1 MVEAATTF
9 RKSGFNDQDAATLAK
24 VAAQY
29 QNVAD
34 TAVSAEDA
42 ASSIVSQIRAFGED
56 ADFATHIIDS
66 YNEVANRF
74 SVGTNDLSQAM
85 EIASAG
91 MATYGNEFEQI
102 IGLVTAGTEIMTGR
116 SSQVA
121 RGLNTIASRIVKNQ
135 GALEDYGIQVEDV
148 NGNLKSTYDV
158 LAELKP
164 TWDSMSEAER
174 VALGDAIAGTNQY
187 KVLASVMQ
195 NFEHAT
201 DATTTALNSSGSAI
215 KENAAY
221 MESLEAKTT
230 AVKATFQDLAN
241 NVIDDEL
248 VGAVLDLANGFL
260 QLANTD
266 LGRIVTQITLLTGVG
281 WGATGL
287 LQASKIIPA
296 VTSQFKTFAS
306 IVTKGLGATATAMS
320 AGGTAVG
327 GFTAALSGALPV
339 ILGIAAALAIGGAL
353 WKATEDSRKSIDEL
367 NDSIDID
374 NQKLQ
379 TNKERLAEING
390 MAWNDKTPEILAE
403 KDALEKENTEL
414 ETQIEKYRQ
423 LAKEQARQTLE
434 NAGTIETSYTEK
446 TDRKTGRTRLEQT
459 TTTITGEEY
468 YQKLIDKLR
477 EYQDILNKTHE
488 LNDEQ
493 LADYQKTASEASRLA
508 DAINILNP
516 DIMTATESERQLTYA
531 LADAQEAMSSAS
543 SYVSNYVDGLYQT
556 GQEAKKTG
564 DALTEYVVNAIIDVN
579 NTDLSTNQKVSALQ
593 AIMSQADLTSTELV
607 DKLANAII
615 TVGNTNLDVSGQIA
629 NLQALAL
636 QAGYTAQAVAAVFGI
651 DENTVSNQVRT
662 SATGYMRSQWAKGN
676 KISSE
681 QAMAWAKKNYA
692 SSLWSSLKTSYT
704 PTSPKVVTTGGGG
717 SGGGGG
723 VSTSSQTQKN
733 KQEAK
738 DAVKDVEKT
747 ADTAVRNV
755 SGSVS
760 NAVDDAASKIEDA
773 LNEQKRQMES
783 IIDYYV
789 EYASRQ
795 IDKIDEK
802 LDTINKKY
810 DDMLAAAQNR
820 YNEQLAALEAQYDA
834 VEDQY
839 QLQKLM
845 DDLAKAQNT
854 YQMVYRDG
862 QFVYEVDE
870 DAVRKAKEALNAYKR
885 KKKFEDRKKQLE
897 ESLKVEKD
905 YIEQLRKNETE
916 ALEDEKKRWEEYKK
930 GWGDLTKEYE
940 YQQNKLLADQMFGAD
955 QENAT
960 WQTRLSNLA
969 NFVAQYNALMGSLA
983 GGGGAG
989 GSGSLGGGGGGAG
1002 VGGSSSGSGTTT
1014 SGGKI
1019 PTLNDP
1025 NDPTTW
1031 TEWYAGYHWKEGGFK
1046 DYQDWYWNAYMKGN
1060 KTPWTAIESNYY
1072 KQALENDLGVKPENR
1087 EYKIEETDYAALME
1101 AAAKRGDAA
1110 GVMFWAKERQNKI
1123 ATLGLTDVESTQ
1135 DIYNKLN
1142 KKYEFWSSSDKD
1154 DSGDD
1159 KNNDSSDKSNSG
1171 SSGLT
1176 QTERNELQSELM
1188 RLEDE
1193 IYKDPNNA
1201 TLKKRADAIAKQL
1214 GVKAQYAGG
1223 TLSARGGLAMV
1234 GEKGAELRVL
1244 NQGDGIIPADIT
1256 RNLMKIGSNP
1266 MAFARGNTT
1275 TNTTFNVSNVSL
1287 PNVTNAQQF
1296 VDGLKNLALQ
1306 KAYGRT

>member
-56 ADFATHIIDS
+56 ADFATHVIDA
-66 YNEVANRF
+66 YNEVANNF

-116 SSQVA
+116 SAQVA

-135 GALEDYGIQVEDV
+135 GALEAYGIQVEDV

-174 VALGDAIAGTNQY
+174 VAFGDAIAGTNQY

-230 AVKATFQDLAN
+230 ALKATFQDLAN

-248 VGAVLDLANGFL
+248 VGSVLNLANGFL

-287 LQASKIIPA
+287 LQASKIIPS
-296 VTSQFKTFAS
+296 VISQFKNFGAAAS
-306 IVTKGLGATATAMS
+306 LAASGASGFFEALS
-320 AGGTAVG
+320 VG
-327 GFTAALSGALPV
+327 GGVLTGILPV
-339 ILGIAAALAIGGAL
+339 ILAVAAALAVGGAL

-367 NDSIDID
+367 NDSIDTD

-390 MAWNDKTPEILAE
+390 MAWNGKTPDILAE
-403 KDALEKENTEL
+403 KDALEKENAEL

-459 TTTITGEEY
+459 TTTLTGEDY

-543 SYVSNYVDGLYQT
+543 SYVSNYVEGLYQT
-556 GQEAKKTG
+556 GQEANKTG

-593 AIMSQADLTSTELV
+593 SIMSQADLTSTELV

-615 TVGNTNLDVSGQIA
+615 TVSNTNFDVSGQIA

-636 QAGYTAQAVAAVFGI
+636 QAGYTAQAVAAVFGM

-704 PTSPKVVTTGGGG
+704 PTSPKVVTTGGG
-717 SGGGGG
+717 SVGGGGG
-723 VSTSSQTQKN
+723 GISTSKQTQKN
-733 KQEAK
+733 KKEAK
-738 DAVKDVEKT
+738 DAVKEVEKT
-747 ADTAVRNV
+747 AEDAVDNV
-755 SGSVS
+755 SDSVS
-760 NAVDDAASKIEDA
+760 DA
-773 LNEQKRQMES
+773 LNEQKQMMQGV
-783 IIDYYV
+783 IDYYV
-789 EYASRQ
+789 EYASRKIEELQDQ
-795 IDKIDEK
+795 IDA
-802 LDTINKKY
+802 INDKY
-810 DDMLAAAQNR
+810 DKMLQDAEDRAQA
-820 YNEQLAALEAQYDA
+820 QLDALEAQNEA
-834 VEDQY
+834 VEDQIAL
-839 QLQKLM
+839 QQKLNAL
-845 DDLAKAQNT
+845 DKAKNT
-854 YQMVYRDG
+854 MQMVFKDG
-862 QFVYEVDE
+862 QFVYQADADEVSKSQNE
-870 DAVRKAKEALNAYKR
+870 LNAYYRQKDYENR
-885 KKKFEDRKKQLE
+885 KKYIED
-897 ESLKVEKD
+897 SLKAEKD
-905 YIEQLRKNETE
+905 YIETLRKNETA
-916 ALEDEKKRWEEYKK
+916 ALEDEKKRWEEYKE
-930 GWGDLTKEYE
+930 GWSNLTSEYE
-940 YQQNKLLADQMFGAD
+940 FQQNKLLADQMFGIE
-955 QENAT
+955 QENAN
-960 WQTRLSNLA
+960 WQTRLANLQS
-969 NFVAQYNALMGSLA
+969 FVSQYNSLMSQI
-983 GGGGAG
+983 GGGRGGGG
-989 GSGSLGGGGGGAG
+989 GSGSYGGGGSWTGGALG
-1002 VGGSSSGSGTTT
+1002 LT
-1014 SGGKI
+1014 
-1019 PTLNDP
+1019 DP
-1025 NDPTTW
+1025 GHSDNW
-1031 TEWYAGYHWKEGGFK
+1031 GIAHYKELGYKSYE
-1046 DYQDWYWNAYMKGN
+1046 DWYWAEKMKGEAKN
-1060 KTPWTAIESNYY
+1060 WTAVEENFY
-1072 KQALENDLGVKPENR
+1072 KQALKNDLGIDSNKSYSLED
-1087 EYKIEETDYAALME
+1087 TDYAALME
-1101 AAAKRGDAA
+1101 ASAKRGDYA
-1110 GVMFWAKERQNKI
+1110 GLMHWAKERQDKL
-1123 ATLGLTDVESTQ
+1123 ATTGETGVESTR
-1135 DIYNKLN
+1135 DIYERLKNKYDITALTN
-1142 KKYEFWSSSDKD
+1142 NSSTSSS
-1154 DSGDD
+1154 
-1159 KNNDSSDKSNSG
+1159 SSSSSG
-1171 SSGLT
+1171 SSQRHNTSSAGSNRVSFSDQSKIMGIEDEIERNSQAWFDADEEERKRLH
-1176 QTERNELQSELM
+1176 ERNEQL
-1188 RLEDE
+1188 RKKLE
-1193 IYKDPNNA
+1193 KLNPN
-1201 TLKKRADAIAKQL
+1201 
-1214 GVKAQYAGG
+1214 GYASG
-1223 TLSARGGLAMV
+1223 TLSARGGISMV
-1234 GEKGAELRVL
+1234 GEQGPELRVL
-1244 NQGDGIIPADIT
+1244 NKGDGIIPADIT
-1256 RNLMKIGSNP
+1256 RNLMKIGSDP
-1266 MAFARGNTT
+1266 RCFANRSGAGNTIL
-1275 TNTTFNVSNVSL
+1275 NVANVSL
-1287 PNVTNAQQF
+1287 PSVRNAQQF
-1296 VDGLKNLALQ
+1296 VGGLKQMAIQ
-1306 KAYGRT
+1306 RSYAAT

>member
-56 ADFATHIIDS
+56 ADFATHVIDA
-66 YNEVANRF
+66 YNEVANNF

-187 KVLASVMQ
+187 KVLAAVMQ

-201 DATTTALNSSGSAI
+201 DATATALNSSGSAI

-230 AVKATFQDLAN
+230 ALKATFQDLAN

-287 LQASKIIPA
+287 LQASKIIPS
-296 VTSQFKTFAS
+296 VISQFKNFGAAAS
-306 IVTKGLGATATAMS
+306 LAASGASGFFQALS
-320 AGGTAVG
+320 VG
-327 GFTAALSGALPV
+327 GGVLTGILPV
-339 ILGIAAALAIGGAL
+339 ILAVAAALAVGGAL

-367 NDSIDID
+367 NDSIDTD

-403 KDALEKENTEL
+403 KDALEKENAEL
-414 ETQIEKYRQ
+414 EAQIEKYRQ

-459 TTTITGEEY
+459 TTTITGEDY

-477 EYQDILNKTHE
+477 EYQNILNKTHE

-593 AIMSQADLTSTELV
+593 AIMSKADLTSTELV

-636 QAGYTAQAVAAVFGI
+636 QAGYTAQAVAAVFGM

-704 PTSPKVVTTGGGG
+704 PTSPKVTTTGGGG
-717 SGGGGG
+717 GGGGG
-723 VSTSSQTQKN
+723 GAGGGGTSTSKQTQKN
-733 KQEAK
+733 KEEAK
-738 DAVKDVEKT
+738 DAVKEVKKDAE
-747 ADTAVRNV
+747 A
-755 SGSVS
+755 
-760 NAVDDAASKIEDA
+760 AVDDVSDSVSDA
-773 LNEQKRQMES
+773 LNDQKTAMQGV
-783 IIDYYV
+783 IDYYV

-795 IDKIDEK
+795 IEKIEEQ
-802 LDTINKKY
+802 LDAINSKY
-810 DDMLAAAQNR
+810 DAMLDAAQKR
-820 YNEQLAALEAQYDA
+820 YDDQLAALEDQYNA

-839 QLQKLM
+839 ELQKLM
-845 DDLAKAQNT
+845 DNLEKAKQT

-862 QFVYEVDE
+862 QFVYEVDAE
-870 DAVRKAKEALNAYKR
+870 KVKEAQEALSAYKR
-885 KKKFEDRKKQLE
+885 KKEYEERKKQLE
-897 ESLKVEKD
+897 ESLKNETE
-905 YIEQLRKNETE
+905 YIENLRKNETA
-916 ALEDEKKRWEEYKK
+916 ALEEEKKRWEEYKK
-930 GWGDLTKEYE
+930 GWSELTDEYE
-940 YQQNKLLADQMFGAD
+940 FQQNKLLADQMFGAE

-960 WQTRLSNLA
+960 WQTRLANLQS
-969 NFVAQYNALMGSLA
+969 FVSQYNSLMSQI
-983 GGGGAG
+983 
-989 GSGSLGGGGGGAG
+989 GGGGGGGSRPQPGEWAG
-1002 VGGSSSGSGTTT
+1002 VGEGYE
-1014 SGGKI
+1014 
-1019 PTLNDP
+1019 ND
-1025 NDPTTW
+1025 
-1031 TEWYAGYHWKEGGFK
+1031 KEAWA
-1046 DYQDWYWNAYMKGN
+1046 DITNAYNPLWEK
-1060 KTPWTAIESNYY
+1060 
-1072 KQALENDLGVKPENR
+1072 DV
-1087 EYKIEETDYAALME
+1087 DYAAALEE
-1101 AAAKRGDAA
+1101 AMSRGAGYEEIRGIIGARNAKIKELGLEGQVESSKDLWDRLKKERGDDD
-1110 GVMFWAKERQNKI
+1110 GYSGEVKPSK
-1123 ATLGLTDVESTQ
+1123 
-1135 DIYNKLN
+1135 
-1142 KKYEFWSSSDKD
+1142 KD
-1154 DSGDD
+1154 D
-1159 KNNDSSDKSNSG
+1159 KPSG

-1176 QTERNELQSELM
+1176 QKERNELQSELM

-1193 IYKDPNNA
+1193 IDRDPNNA
-1201 TLKKRADAIAKQL
+1201 ALKKRADAIAKQL
-1214 GVKAQYAGG
+1214 GVQAQYAGG
-1223 TLSARGGLAMV
+1223 VLSARGGLAMV
-1234 GEKGAELRVL
+1234 GEQGPELRVL
-1244 NQGDGIIPADIT
+1244 NRGDGIVPADIT
-1256 RNLMKIGSNP
+1256 RNLMKIGANP
-1266 MAFARGNTT
+1266 KWFAQQSGAGNTIL
-1275 TNTTFNVSNVSL
+1275 NVANVSL
-1287 PNVTNAQQF
+1287 PSVQNAQQF

>member
-42 ASSIVSQIRAFGED
+42 ASSIISQIRAFGED
-56 ADFATHIIDS
+56 ADFATHVIDA
-66 YNEVANRF
+66 YNEVANNF

-158 LAELKP
+158 LSELKP
-164 TWDSMSEAER
+164 KWDTMSEAER

-287 LQASKIIPA
+287 LQASKIIPS
-296 VTSQFKTFAS
+296 VISQFKNFGAAAS
-306 IVTKGLGATATAMS
+306 LAASGASGFFQALS
-320 AGGTAVG
+320 VG
-327 GFTAALSGALPV
+327 GGVLTGILPV
-339 ILGIAAALAIGGAL
+339 ILAVATALAVGGAL

-367 NDSIDID
+367 NDSIETD

-390 MAWNDKTPEILAE
+390 MAWNDKTPDILAE

-414 ETQIEKYRQ
+414 QKQIDKYTE
-423 LAKEQARQTLE
+423 LAKKQARQTLE

-459 TTTITGEEY
+459 TTTVTGEEY

-593 AIMSQADLTSTELV
+593 SIMSQADLTSTELV

-615 TVGNTNLDVSGQIA
+615 TVGNTNLDVSGQIG

-636 QAGYTAQAVAAVFGI
+636 QAGYTAQAVAAVFGM

-681 QAMAWAKKNYA
+681 QAMTWAKKNYA

-704 PTSPKVVTTGGGG
+704 PTSPKVVTP
-717 SGGGGG
+717 GGGGG
-723 VSTSSQTQKN
+723 GGGGTSTSKQTQKN
-733 KQEAK
+733 KEEAK
-738 DAVKDVEKT
+738 DAVKEVEKT
-747 ADTAVRNV
+747 AEDAVDNV
-755 SGSVS
+755 SDSVS
-760 NAVDDAASKIEDA
+760 DA
-773 LNEQKRQMES
+773 LNEQKQMMQGV
-783 IIDYYV
+783 IDYYV
-789 EYASRQ
+789 EYASRKIEELQDQ
-795 IDKIDEK
+795 IDAISD
-802 LDTINKKY
+802 KY
-810 DDMLAAAQNR
+810 DQMLEDAEDRAQA
-820 YNEQLAALEAQYDA
+820 QLDALEAQNDA
-834 VEDQY
+834 VEDQIT
-839 QLQKLM
+839 LQEKLNAL
-845 DDLAKAQNT
+845 DKAKNT
-854 YQMVYRDG
+854 MQMVFKDG
-862 QFVYEVDE
+862 QFVYQADADEVSKSQNE
-870 DAVRKAKEALNAYKR
+870 LNAYYRQKDYENR
-885 KKKFEDRKKQLE
+885 KKYIED
-897 ESLKVEKD
+897 SLKAEKD
-905 YIEQLRKNETE
+905 YIETLRKNETA
-916 ALEDEKKRWEEYKK
+916 ALEEEKARWEEYKE
-930 GWGDLTKEYE
+930 GWSNLTSEYE
-940 YQQNKLLADQMFGAD
+940 FQQNKLLADQMFGAD

-960 WQTRLSNLA
+960 WQTRLANLQS
-969 NFVAQYNALMGSLA
+969 FVSQYNALMGSLSGF
-983 GGGGAG
+983 GGSGARGGASGAG
-989 GSGSLGGGGGGAG
+989 GTAGGVWGAG
-1002 VGGSSSGSGTTT
+1002 NDNLNTWDLNSAYNSIWEEGVDYGDLLEDAIKKGYGIDWISGV
-1014 SGGKI
+1014 
-1019 PTLNDP
+1019 
-1025 NDPTTW
+1025 
-1031 TEWYAGYHWKEGGFK
+1031 AG
-1046 DYQDWYWNAYMKGN
+1046 QRNAKL
-1060 KTPWTAIESNYY
+1060 KA
-1072 KQALENDLGVKPENR
+1072 
-1087 EYKIEETDYAALME
+1087 
-1101 AAAKRGDAA
+1101 
-1110 GVMFWAKERQNKI
+1110 
-1123 ATLGLTDVESTQ
+1123 LGLEGQVESTQ
-1135 DIYNKLN
+1135 ELFDRLVKQYG
-1142 KKYEFWSSSDKD
+1142 Y
-1154 DSGDD
+1154 
-1159 KNNDSSDKSNSG
+1159 
-1171 SSGLT
+1171 SSGYSGAGGTINGGTGNLSDNEVIRDT
-1176 QTERNELQSELM
+1176 TSTRTENRANSIMDEIECNSKAWFDADEEERKRLHKRNELL
-1188 RLEDE
+1188 RKKLESGR
-1193 IYKDPNNA
+1193 YA
-1201 TLKKRADAIAKQL
+1201 SGTTSAK
-1214 GVKAQYAGG
+1214 GG
-1223 TLSARGGLAMV
+1223 ISMV
-1234 GEKGAELRVL
+1234 GEQGPELRVL

-1256 RNLMKIGSNP
+1256 RNLMKIGADP
-1266 MAFARGNTT
+1266 HWFANRSGAGNTIL
-1275 TNTTFNVSNVSL
+1275 NVANVSL
-1287 PNVTNAQQF
+1287 PSVRNAQQF
-1296 VDGLKNLALQ
+1296 VDGLKQMAIQ
-1306 KAYGRT
+1306 RSYAAT

>member
-56 ADFATHIIDS
+56 ADFATHVIDA
-66 YNEVANRF
+66 YNEVANNF
-74 SVGTNDLSQAM
+74 SVGTNDLSNAM

-116 SSQVA
+116 SAQVA
-121 RGLNTIASRIVKNQ
+121 RGLSTIASRIVKNQ
-135 GALEDYGIQVEDV
+135 DALKAYGVQVEDT

-187 KVLASVMQ
+187 KVLAAVMQ

-230 AVKATFQDLAN
+230 ALKATFQDFAN

-248 VGAVLDLANGFL
+248 VGSLLDLANGFL

-296 VTSQFKTFAS
+296 VISQFKTFAS
-306 IVTKGLGATATAMS
+306 IVTNGLGATATAMS
-320 AGGTAVG
+320 AGGAAVG
-327 GFTAALSGALPV
+327 GLTAALSGALPV
-339 ILGIAAALAIGGAL
+339 ILGVAAVLAIGGAL

-367 NDSIDID
+367 NDSIDTD

-403 KDALEKENTEL
+403 KDALEKENAAL
-414 ETQIEKYRQ
+414 EAQIEKYQQ
-423 LAKEQARQTLE
+423 LKKEKAQAILD
-434 NAGTIETSYTEK
+434 NAGTIETSYTKK
-446 TDRKTGRTRLEQT
+446 TDRKTGRTRLVQT
-459 TTTITGEEY
+459 TTTLTGEDY
-468 YQKLIDKLR
+468 YQKLIEKLR
-477 EYQDILNKTHE
+477 EYQDILNKNHE

-516 DIMTATESERQLTYA
+516 DIMTATESERQLVYA
-531 LADAQEAMSSAS
+531 LADAQAAMSSAS

-593 AIMSQADLTSTELV
+593 YIMSQADLTSTELV

-629 NLQALAL
+629 NLEALAL
-636 QAGYTAQAVAAVFGI
+636 QAGYTAQAVAAVFGM
-651 DENTVSNQVRT
+651 DENTVNTLIRS
-662 SATGYMRSQWAKGN
+662 SASGYMRTQRIKGN
-676 KISSE
+676 KISFE
-681 QAMAWAKKNYA
+681 QAMAWAKKNYV
-692 SSLWSSLKTSYT
+692 SSLWSSLKTRYT
-704 PTSPKVVTTGGGG
+704 PTPPKVDPPVGG
-717 SGGGGG
+717 SPPK
-723 VSTSSQTQKN
+723 QPRKN
-733 KQEAK
+733 KEEAK

-747 ADTAVRNV
+747 AKDSVKNV
-755 SGSVS
+755 SNSVS
-760 NAVDDAASKIEDA
+760 DAI
-773 LNEQKRQMES
+773 NEQKQMMQGV
-783 IIDYYV
+783 IDYYV
-789 EYASRQ
+789 EYASR
-795 IDKIDEK
+795 KIDEIQEK
-802 LDTINKKY
+802 LDEINKKF
-810 DDMLAAAQNR
+810 DDMATAAQDR
-820 YNEQLAALEAQYDA
+820 YNDQLAALEDQYNA

-839 QLQKLM
+839 ELQKLM
-845 DDLAKAQNT
+845 DNLEKAKRT

-862 QFVYEVDE
+862 QFVYEVDAE
-870 DAVRKAKEALNAYKR
+870 KVKEAQEALSAYNR
-885 KKKFEDRKKQLE
+885 KKEYEERKKQLE
-897 ESLKVEKD
+897 KSLKNELE
-905 YIEQLRKNETE
+905 YIEKLREAKTK
-916 ALEDEKKRWEEYKK
+916 ALEEEKKRWEEYKK
-930 GWGDLTKEYE
+930 GWQELNEE
-940 YQQNKLLADQMFGAD
+940 FEFQQNKLLADQMFGAQ
-955 QENAT
+955 QENAM
-960 WQTRLSNLA
+960 WEGRLA
-969 NFVAQYNALMGSLA
+969 NLRRFVSQYNSLMGSLS
-983 GGGGAG
+983 GG
-989 GSGSLGGGGGGAG
+989 GGGGGGA
-1002 VGGSSSGSGTTT
+1002 SGSGGVAGDNLWGT
-1014 SGGKI
+1014 GNDN
-1019 PTLNDP
+1019 LN
-1025 NDPTTW
+1025 TW
-1031 TEWYAGYHWKEGGFK
+1031 DLNSAYNSIWDKDK
-1046 DYQDWYWNAYMKGN
+1046 DYGVLLEDAIKKGYGIDWISGVAGQRNA
-1060 KTPWTAIESNYY
+1060 
-1072 KQALENDLGVKPENR
+1072 
-1087 EYKIEETDYAALME
+1087 KIKA
-1101 AAAKRGDAA
+1101 
-1110 GVMFWAKERQNKI
+1110 
-1123 ATLGLTDVESTQ
+1123 LGLEGKVESTQ
-1135 DIYNKLN
+1135 ALFDRLVKQYGYNQG
-1142 KKYEFWSSSDKD
+1142 YTGEYGTFQ
-1154 DSGDD
+1154 GG
-1159 KNNDSSDKSNSG
+1159 SG
-1171 SSGLT
+1171 SNQNKPISSG
-1176 QTERNELQSELM
+1176 QTSHADQSAIM
-1188 RLEDE
+1188 RLEDQIANNSAAWFNASPAE
-1193 IYKDPNNA
+1193 RERLHAENERLRKELERLNPN
-1201 TLKKRADAIAKQL
+1201 
-1214 GVKAQYAGG
+1214 GYASG
-1223 TLSARGGLAMV
+1223 TTSARSGLAMV
-1234 GEKGAELRVL
+1234 GEQGPELRVL
-1244 NQGDGIIPADIT
+1244 NRGDGIIPADIT
-1256 RNLMKIGSNP
+1256 RNLMKIGANP
-1266 MAFARGNTT
+1266 KWFAQQSGAGNTIL
-1275 TNTTFNVSNVSL
+1275 NVANVSL
-1287 PNVTNAQQF
+1287 PSVQNAQQF

>member
-56 ADFATHIIDS
+56 ADFATHVIDA
-66 YNEVANRF
+66 YNEVANNF
-74 SVGTNDLSQAM
+74 SVGTNDISQAM

-187 KVLASVMQ
+187 KVLAAVMQ

-201 DATTTALNSSGSAI
+201 DATATALNSSGSAI

-306 IVTKGLGATATAMS
+306 IVTNGLSATATAMS
-320 AGGTAVG
+320 AGGASVG
-327 GFTAALSGALPV
+327 GLTAALSGALPV
-339 ILGIAAALAIGGAL
+339 ILAVAAALAIGGAL

-367 NDSIDID
+367 NDSIDTD

-403 KDALEKENTEL
+403 KDALEKENAEL
-414 ETQIEKYRQ
+414 EAQIEKYRQ

-459 TTTITGEEY
+459 TTTITGEDY

-593 AIMSQADLTSTELV
+593 AIMSKADLTSTELV

-636 QAGYTAQAVAAVFGI
+636 QAGYTAQAVAAVFGM

-704 PTSPKVVTTGGGG
+704 PTSPKVTTI
-717 SGGGGG
+717 GGGGG
-723 VSTSSQTQKN
+723 GGAGGGGTSTSKQTQKN
-733 KQEAK
+733 KEEAK
-738 DAVKDVEKT
+738 DAVKEVKKDAE
-747 ADTAVRNV
+747 A
-755 SGSVS
+755 
-760 NAVDDAASKIEDA
+760 AVDDVSDSVSDA
-773 LNEQKRQMES
+773 LNDQKTAMQGV
-783 IIDYYV
+783 IDYYV

-795 IDKIDEK
+795 IEKIEEQ
-802 LDTINKKY
+802 LDAINSKY
-810 DDMLAAAQNR
+810 DAMLDAAQKR
-820 YNEQLAALEAQYDA
+820 YDDQLAALEDQYNA

-839 QLQKLM
+839 ELQKLM
-845 DDLAKAQNT
+845 DNLEKAKQT

-862 QFVYEVDE
+862 QFVYEVDAE
-870 DAVRKAKEALNAYKR
+870 KVKEAQEALSAYKR
-885 KKKFEDRKKQLE
+885 KKEYEERKKQLE
-897 ESLKVEKD
+897 ESLKNETK
-905 YIEQLRKNETE
+905 YIENLRKNETA
-916 ALEDEKKRWEEYKK
+916 ALEEEKKRWEEYKK
-930 GWGDLTKEYE
+930 GWSELTDEYE
-940 YQQNKLLADQMFGAD
+940 FQQNKLLADQMFGAE

-960 WQTRLSNLA
+960 WQTRLANLQS
-969 NFVAQYNALMGSLA
+969 FVSQYNSLMSQI
-983 GGGGAG
+983 
-989 GSGSLGGGGGGAG
+989 GGGGGGGSAG
-1002 VGGSSSGSGTTT
+1002 GGSASIGEPGASDAGHST
-1014 SGGKI
+1014 S
-1019 PTLNDP
+1019 
-1025 NDPTTW
+1025 W
-1031 TEWYAGYHWKEGGFK
+1031 GYDHYKELGYK
-1046 DYQDWYWNAYMKGN
+1046 SYEDWYWNEYMKGEAKN
-1060 KTPWTAIESNYY
+1060 WTAVEENFY
-1072 KQALENDLGVKPENR
+1072 KQALKNDLGIDTNKKYSLED
-1087 EYKIEETDYAALME
+1087 TDYAALME
-1101 AAAKRGDAA
+1101 ASAKRGDLA
-1110 GVMFWAKERQNKI
+1110 GMTYWARERQNKL
-1123 ATLGLTDVESTQ
+1123 ATTGQTDVESTR
-1135 DIYNKLN
+1135 DIYEGLKNKYGLGD
-1142 KKYEFWSSSDKD
+1142 SSSSSSSKSDKD
-1154 DSGDD
+1154 
-1159 KNNDSSDKSNSG
+1159 SG
-1171 SSGLT
+1171 SNYKPGGVSHTDQSKIMGIEDEIERNSQAWFDADEEERKRLH
-1176 QTERNELQSELM
+1176 ERNEQLRKELEK
-1188 RLEDE
+1188 LN
-1193 IYKDPNNA
+1193 PN
-1201 TLKKRADAIAKQL
+1201 
-1214 GVKAQYAGG
+1214 GYASG
-1223 TLSARGGLAMV
+1223 TTSARGGLAMV
-1234 GEKGAELRVL
+1234 GEQGPELRVL
-1244 NQGDGIIPADIT
+1244 NRGDGIVPADIT
-1256 RNLMKIGSNP
+1256 RNLMKIGANP
-1266 MAFARGNTT
+1266 KWFAQQSGAGNTIL
-1275 TNTTFNVSNVSL
+1275 NVANVSL
-1287 PNVTNAQQF
+1287 PSVQNAQQF

>member
-56 ADFATHIIDS
+56 ADFATHVIDA
-66 YNEVANRF
+66 YNEVANNF
-74 SVGTNDLSQAM
+74 SVGTNDLSKAM
-85 EIASAG
+85 EVASAG

-116 SSQVA
+116 SAQVA

-296 VTSQFKTFAS
+296 VISQFKNFSAAAS
-306 IVTKGLGATATAMS
+306 LAAEGASGFFTALS
-320 AGGTAVG
+320 VG
-327 GFTAALSGALPV
+327 GGVLTGILPV
-339 ILGIAAALAIGGAL
+339 ILAVAAALAVGGAL

-367 NDSIDID
+367 NDSIDTD

-379 TNKERLAEING
+379 TNKDRLDEING

-403 KDALEKENTEL
+403 KDALEKENEQL
-414 ETQIEKYRQ
+414 EAQIEKYRQ

-459 TTTITGEEY
+459 TTTLTGEEY

-516 DIMTATESERQLTYA
+516 DIMTATESERQLAYA

-593 AIMSQADLTSTELV
+593 SIMSQADLTSTELV
-607 DKLANAII
+607 NKLANAII

-636 QAGYTAQAVAAVFGI
+636 QAGYTAQAVAAVFGM
-651 DENTVSNQVRT
+651 DENTVSNQIRT
-662 SATGYMRSQWAKGN
+662 SATGYMRAGLAKTSQ
-676 KISSE
+676 E
-681 QAMAWAKKNYA
+681 AMAMAKKQYA
-692 SSLWSSLKTSYT
+692 KTLWDSLKTSYT
-704 PTSPKVVTTGGGG
+704 PTAPKVTTTGGGGG
-717 SGGGGG
+717 SGGGT
-723 VSTSSQTQKN
+723 STSKQTQKN
-733 KQEAK
+733 KEEAK
-738 DAVKDVEKT
+738 DAVKEVEKT
-747 ADTAVRNV
+747 AEDAVDNV
-755 SGSVS
+755 SDSVS
-760 NAVDDAASKIEDA
+760 DA
-773 LNEQKRQMES
+773 LNEQKQMMQGV
-783 IIDYYV
+783 IDYYV
-789 EYASRQ
+789 EYASRKIEELQDQ
-795 IDKIDEK
+795 INA
-802 LDTINKKY
+802 INDKY
-810 DDMLAAAQNR
+810 DKMLEDAEKRAQ
-820 YNEQLAALEAQYDA
+820 EQLDALEAQNEA
-834 VEDQY
+834 VEDQIAL
-839 QLQKLM
+839 QQKLEAL
-845 DDLAKAQNT
+845 DKAKNT
-854 YQMVYRDG
+854 MQMVFKDG
-862 QFVYEVDE
+862 QFVYQADADEVSKSQNE
-870 DAVRKAKEALNAYKR
+870 LNAYYRQKDYENR
-885 KKKFEDRKKQLE
+885 KKYIED
-897 ESLKVEKD
+897 SLKAEKD
-905 YIEQLRKNETE
+905 YIETLRKNETA
-916 ALEDEKKRWEEYKK
+916 ALEEEKKRWEEYKE
-930 GWGDLTKEYE
+930 GWSNLTSEYE

-960 WQTRLSNLA
+960 WQTRLANLQS
-969 NFVAQYNALMGSLA
+969 FVSQYNALMGSLSA
-983 GGGGAG
+983 G
-989 GSGSLGGGGGGAG
+989 LGGGGGTGG
-1002 VGGSSSGSGTTT
+1002 VGGIAGDKIWGTGNDNLNTWDLNSAYNSIWNENEDYGVLLEDAIKKGYGVDWISGVAGQRNA
-1014 SGGKI
+1014 KI
-1019 PTLNDP
+1019 K
-1025 NDPTTW
+1025 
-1031 TEWYAGYHWKEGGFK
+1031 A
-1046 DYQDWYWNAYMKGN
+1046 
-1060 KTPWTAIESNYY
+1060 
-1072 KQALENDLGVKPENR
+1072 
-1087 EYKIEETDYAALME
+1087 
-1101 AAAKRGDAA
+1101 
-1110 GVMFWAKERQNKI
+1110 
-1123 ATLGLTDVESTQ
+1123 LGLEGKVESTQ
-1135 DIYNKLN
+1135 ELFDRLVKQYG
-1142 KKYEFWSSSDKD
+1142 Y
-1154 DSGDD
+1154 
-1159 KNNDSSDKSNSG
+1159 
-1171 SSGLT
+1171 SSGYNGAGGTINGGTGNLT
-1176 QTERNELQSELM
+1176 DNEVIRDTTSTRTENRANSIMDEIERNSKAWFDADEEERKRLHERNELL
-1188 RLEDE
+1188 RKKLESG
-1193 IYKDPNNA
+1193 
-1201 TLKKRADAIAKQL
+1201 R
-1214 GVKAQYAGG
+1214 YASG
-1223 TLSARGGLAMV
+1223 TTSARGGISMV
-1234 GEKGAELRVL
+1234 GEQGPELRVL

-1266 MAFARGNTT
+1266 TAFMRGKGSANTIL
-1275 TNTTFNVSNVSL
+1275 NIANVSL
-1287 PNVTNAQQF
+1287 PSVRNAQQF
-1296 VDGLKNLALQ
+1296 VDGLKQMAIQ
-1306 KAYGRT
+1306 RSYAAT

>member
-9 RKSGFNDQDAATLAK
+9 RKSGFNDQDAAILAK

-56 ADFATHIIDS
+56 ADFATHVIDA
-66 YNEVANRF
+66 YNEVANNF

-102 IGLVTAGTEIMTGR
+102 IGLVTSGTEIMTGR

-195 NFEHAT
+195 NFKHAT

-287 LQASKIIPA
+287 LQASKIIPS
-296 VTSQFKTFAS
+296 VISQFKNFGAAAS
-306 IVTKGLGATATAMS
+306 LAASGASGFFEALS
-320 AGGTAVG
+320 VG
-327 GFTAALSGALPV
+327 GGVLTGILPI
-339 ILGIAAALAIGGAL
+339 ILAVAAALAVGGAL

-367 NDSIDID
+367 NDSIDTD

-379 TNKERLAEING
+379 TNKERLDEING

-403 KDALEKENTEL
+403 KDALEKENAEL
-414 ETQIEKYRQ
+414 ETQIEKYRK

-434 NAGTIETSYTEK
+434 NASTIETSYTEK

-459 TTTITGEEY
+459 TTILTGEDY

-579 NTDLSTNQKVSALQ
+579 NTDLLTNQKVAALQ
-593 AIMSQADLTSTELV
+593 SIMSQADLTSTELV
-607 DKLANAII
+607 DVLANAII

-636 QAGYTAQAVAAVFGI
+636 QAGYTAQAVAAVFGM

-662 SATGYMRSQWAKGN
+662 SATGYMLSQWAKGN

-704 PTSPKVVTTGGGG
+704 PTAPTVTTTGGGG
-717 SGGGGG
+717 GGT
-723 VSTSSQTQKN
+723 STSKQTQKN
-733 KQEAK
+733 KKEAK
-738 DAVKDVEKT
+738 DAVKEVKKDAEDAVNDVS
-747 ADTAVRNV
+747 N
-755 SGSVS
+755 SVS
-760 NAVDDAASKIEDA
+760 DA
-773 LNEQKRQMES
+773 LNEQKQMMQGV
-783 IIDYYV
+783 IDYYV
-789 EYASRQ
+789 EYASRKIEELQDQ
-795 IDKIDEK
+795 IDA
-802 LDTINKKY
+802 INDKY
-810 DDMLAAAQNR
+810 DQMLQDAEDRAQA
-820 YNEQLAALEAQYDA
+820 QLDALEAQNEA
-834 VEDQY
+834 VEDQIAL
-839 QLQKLM
+839 QQKLEAL
-845 DDLAKAQNT
+845 DKAKNT
-854 YQMVYRDG
+854 MQMVFKDG
-862 QFVYEVDE
+862 QFVYQADADEVSKSQNE
-870 DAVRKAKEALNAYKR
+870 LNAYYRQKDYENR
-885 KKKFEDRKKQLE
+885 KKYIED
-897 ESLKVEKD
+897 SLKAEKQ
-905 YIEQLRKNETE
+905 YIETLRKNETA
-916 ALEDEKKRWEEYKK
+916 ALEEEKARWEEYKE
-930 GWGDLTKEYE
+930 GWSNLTSEYE
-940 YQQNKLLADQMFGAD
+940 FQQNKLLADQMFGIE
-955 QENAT
+955 QENAN
-960 WQTRLSNLA
+960 WQTRLANLQSFA
-969 NFVAQYNALMGSLA
+969 SQYNALMGSLS
-983 GGGGAG
+983 GF
-989 GSGSLGGGGGGAG
+989 GSGGIADGNLWGDGNDN
-1002 VGGSSSGSGTTT
+1002 
-1014 SGGKI
+1014 
-1019 PTLNDP
+1019 LN
-1025 NDPTTW
+1025 TW
-1031 TEWYAGYHWKEGGFK
+1031 DLNSAYNSIWDKDK
-1046 DYQDWYWNAYMKGN
+1046 DYGVLLEDAIKKGYGIDWISGVAGQRNAKL
-1060 KTPWTAIESNYY
+1060 KA
-1072 KQALENDLGVKPENR
+1072 
-1087 EYKIEETDYAALME
+1087 
-1101 AAAKRGDAA
+1101 
-1110 GVMFWAKERQNKI
+1110 
-1123 ATLGLTDVESTQ
+1123 LGLEGKVESTQ
-1135 DIYNKLN
+1135 ALFDRLVKQYGYHQGYTGEYGTFQGGSGHGPDTPSNRPSA
-1142 KKYEFWSSSDKD
+1142 SSPVSA
-1154 DSGDD
+1154 
-1159 KNNDSSDKSNSG
+1159 SN
-1171 SSGLT
+1171 
-1176 QTERNELQSELM
+1176 QSAIM
-1188 RLEDE
+1188 RLEDQ
-1193 IYKDPNNA
+1193 IANNSEA
-1201 TLKKRADAIAKQL
+1201 WFNASPAERERLHDENERLRKELERL
-1214 GVKAQYAGG
+1214 NPRGYASG
-1223 TLSARGGLAMV
+1223 TLSARSGLSMV
-1234 GEKGAELRVL
+1234 GEQGPELRVL
-1244 NQGDGIIPADIT
+1244 NKGDGIIPADIT
-1256 RNLMKIGSNP
+1256 RNLMKIGSDP
-1266 MAFARGNTT
+1266 RWFANRSGAGNTIL
-1275 TNTTFNVSNVSL
+1275 NVANVSL
-1287 PNVTNAQQF
+1287 PSVRNAQQF
-1296 VDGLKNLALQ
+1296 VDGLKQMAIQ
-1306 KAYGRT
+1306 RSYAAT

>member
-42 ASSIVSQIRAFGED
+42 ASSIVSQIRAFGKD
-56 ADFATHIIDS
+56 ADFATHVIDA
-66 YNEVANRF
+66 YNEVANNF

-215 KENAAY
+215 KENTAY

-296 VTSQFKTFAS
+296 VTSQFKTFSS
-306 IVTKGLGATATAMS
+306 IVTNGLGATAAAMS

-327 GFTAALSGALPV
+327 GLTAALSGALPV
-339 ILGIAAALAIGGAL
+339 ILAVAAALAIGGAL
-353 WKATEDSRKSIDEL
+353 WKATEDSRKSVEEL
-367 NDSIDID
+367 NDSIDTD

-403 KDALEKENTEL
+403 KDALEKENAEL
-414 ETQIEKYRQ
+414 ENQIEKYRQ

-459 TTTITGEEY
+459 TTTFTGEEY

-593 AIMSQADLTSTELV
+593 SIMSQADLTSTELV

-615 TVGNTNLDVSGQIA
+615 TVGNTNLDVSGQIS

-636 QAGYTAQAVAAVFGI
+636 QAGYTAQAVAAVFGM
-651 DENTVSNQVRT
+651 DENTVSNQIRT

-704 PTSPKVVTTGGGG
+704 PTPPKVVATGGGG
-717 SGGGGG
+717 GGGRGSSGGT
-723 VSTSSQTQKN
+723 STSKQTKKN
-733 KQEAK
+733 KKEAK
-738 DAVKDVEKT
+738 DAVKEVKKGAE
-747 ADTAVRNV
+747 
-755 SGSVS
+755 S
-760 NAVDDAASKIEDA
+760 AVDDVSNSISDA
-773 LNEQKRQMES
+773 LNEQKQMMQGV
-783 IIDYYV
+783 IDYYV
-789 EYASRQ
+789 EYASRKIEELQDQ
-795 IDKIDEK
+795 IDA
-802 LDTINKKY
+802 INDKY
-810 DDMLAAAQNR
+810 DKMLQDAEDRAQA
-820 YNEQLAALEAQYDA
+820 QLDALEAQNEA
-834 VEDQY
+834 VEDQITL
-839 QLQKLM
+839 QQKLEAL
-845 DDLAKAQNT
+845 DKAKNT
-854 YQMVYRDG
+854 MQMVFKDG
-862 QFVYEVDE
+862 QFQYQADADEVSKSQNE
-870 DAVRKAKEALNAYKR
+870 LNAYYRQKDYENR
-885 KKKFEDRKKQLE
+885 KKYIED
-897 ESLKVEKD
+897 SLKAEKN
-905 YIEQLRKNETE
+905 YIETLRKNETA
-916 ALEDEKKRWEEYKK
+916 ALEDEKKRWEEYKE
-930 GWGDLTKEYE
+930 GWSNLTSEYE
-940 YQQNKLLADQMFGAD
+940 FQQNKLLADQMFGAD

-960 WQTRLSNLA
+960 WQTRLANLQS
-969 NFVAQYNALMGSLA
+969 FVSQYNALMGSLSGF
-983 GGGGAG
+983 GGGGGTGGGASGSDGSAGDKLWGTGNDNLNTWDLNSAYNSIWDKDKDYGVLLEDAIKKGYGIDWISGVAGQRNAKLKALGLEGKVESTQALFDRLVKQYGYNQGYTGEHGTFQG
-989 GSGSLGGGGGGAG
+989 GSGSNQNKPI
-1002 VGGSSSGSGTTT
+1002 SSGQT
-1014 SGGKI
+1014 SHA
-1019 PTLNDP
+1019 D
-1025 NDPTTW
+1025 
-1031 TEWYAGYHWKEGGFK
+1031 
-1046 DYQDWYWNAYMKGN
+1046 QS
-1060 KTPWTAIESNYY
+1060 AI
-1072 KQALENDLGVKPENR
+1072 
-1087 EYKIEETDYAALME
+1087 
-1101 AAAKRGDAA
+1101 
-1110 GVMFWAKERQNKI
+1110 
-1123 ATLGLTDVESTQ
+1123 
-1135 DIYNKLN
+1135 
-1142 KKYEFWSSSDKD
+1142 
-1154 DSGDD
+1154 
-1159 KNNDSSDKSNSG
+1159 
-1171 SSGLT
+1171 
-1176 QTERNELQSELM
+1176 M
-1188 RLEDE
+1188 RLEDRVANNSE
-1193 IYKDPNNA
+1193 AWFNASPAERERLHAENERLRKELERLNPN
-1201 TLKKRADAIAKQL
+1201 
-1214 GVKAQYAGG
+1214 GYASG
-1223 TLSARGGLAMV
+1223 TTSARGGISMV
-1234 GEKGAELRVL
+1234 GEQGPELRVL

-1266 MAFARGNTT
+1266 AAFTRGNGS
-1275 TNTTFNVSNVSL
+1275 TNTILNISNVSL
-1287 PNVTNAQQF
+1287 PSVRNAQQF
-1296 VDGLKNLALQ
+1296 VDGLKQMAIQ
-1306 KAYGRT
+1306 RSYRAT

>member
-56 ADFATHIIDS
+56 ADFATHVIDA
-66 YNEVANRF
+66 YNEVANNF

-148 NGNLKSTYDV
+148 NGNLKSTYNV

-174 VALGDAIAGTNQY
+174 VALGNAIAGTNQY

-195 NFEHAT
+195 NFEHAA

-296 VTSQFKTFAS
+296 VISQFKNFGAAAS
-306 IVTKGLGATATAMS
+306 LAASGASGFFEALS
-320 AGGTAVG
+320 VG
-327 GFTAALSGALPV
+327 GGVLTGILPV
-339 ILGIAAALAIGGAL
+339 ILAVAAALAVGGAL

-367 NDSIDID
+367 NDSIDTD

-379 TNKERLAEING
+379 TNKERLDEING

-403 KDALEKENTEL
+403 KDALEKENAEL
-414 ETQIEKYRQ
+414 EAQIEKYRQ

-459 TTTITGEEY
+459 TTTFTGEEY

-593 AIMSQADLTSTELV
+593 FIMSQADLTSTELV

-636 QAGYTAQAVAAVFGI
+636 QAGYTAQAVAAVFGM

-704 PTSPKVVTTGGGG
+704 PTSPKVTTTGGGG
-717 SGGGGG
+717 GGGGG
-723 VSTSSQTQKN
+723 TSTSKQTQKN
-733 KQEAK
+733 KEEAK
-738 DAVKDVEKT
+738 DAVKEVEKT
-747 ADTAVRNV
+747 AEDAVDNV
-755 SGSVS
+755 SDSVS
-760 NAVDDAASKIEDA
+760 DA
-773 LNEQKRQMES
+773 LNEQKQMMQGV
-783 IIDYYV
+783 IDYYV
-789 EYASRQ
+789 EYASRKIEELQDQ
-795 IDKIDEK
+795 IDS
-802 LDTINKKY
+802 INDKY
-810 DDMLAAAQNR
+810 DQMLQDAEDRAQA
-820 YNEQLAALEAQYDA
+820 QLDALEAQNEA
-834 VEDQY
+834 VEDQITL
-839 QLQKLM
+839 QQKLEAL
-845 DDLAKAQNT
+845 DKAKNT
-854 YQMVYRDG
+854 MQMVFKDG
-862 QFVYEVDE
+862 QFVYQADADEVSKSQNE
-870 DAVRKAKEALNAYKR
+870 LNAYYRQKDYENR
-885 KKKFEDRKKQLE
+885 KKYIED
-897 ESLKVEKD
+897 SLKAEKD
-905 YIEQLRKNETE
+905 YIETLRKNETA
-916 ALEDEKKRWEEYKK
+916 ALEEEKARWEEYKE
-930 GWGDLTKEYE
+930 GWSNLTSEYE
-940 YQQNKLLADQMFGAD
+940 FQQNKLLADQMFGIE
-955 QENAT
+955 QENAN
-960 WQTRLSNLA
+960 WQTRLANLQSFA
-969 NFVAQYNALMGSLA
+969 SQYNALL
-983 GGGGAG
+983 
-989 GSGSLGGGGGGAG
+989 GSLGGGFGGG
-1002 VGGSSSGSGTTT
+1002 GSAS
-1014 SGGKI
+1014 
-1019 PTLNDP
+1019 
-1025 NDPTTW
+1025 
-1031 TEWYAGYHWKEGGFK
+1031 
-1046 DYQDWYWNAYMKGN
+1046 
-1060 KTPWTAIESNYY
+1060 
-1072 KQALENDLGVKPENR
+1072 GVKPGEWAGLGDGGYASDADAWADITNA
-1087 EYKIEETDYAALME
+1087 YNPLWDKDTDYGELLEEGIKKGYGYDWIKGVIGQRNAKMQALGIQGESTADMWNRLKNKYGYGNGNG
-1101 AAAKRGDAA
+1101 AYSGDAD
-1110 GVMFWAKERQNKI
+1110 RKI
-1123 ATLGLTDVESTQ
+1123 TA
-1135 DIYNKLN
+1135 
-1142 KKYEFWSSSDKD
+1142 
-1154 DSGDD
+1154 
-1159 KNNDSSDKSNSG
+1159 SNSMKP
-1171 SSGLT
+1171 SRVSNS
-1176 QTERNELQSELM
+1176 EQSKVM
-1188 RLEDE
+1188 GMEDE
-1193 IYKDPNNA
+1193 ITRNSQAWFD
-1201 TLKKRADAIAKQL
+1201 ADAEERKRLHERNQQL
-1214 GVKAQYAGG
+1214 RKELASMGYASG
-1223 TLSARGGLAMV
+1223 TMSARGGISMV
-1234 GEKGAELRVL
+1234 GEQGPELRVL

-1256 RNLMKIGSNP
+1256 RNLMKIGSDP
-1266 MAFARGNTT
+1266 HWFANRSGAGNTIL
-1275 TNTTFNVSNVSL
+1275 NVANVSL
-1287 PNVTNAQQF
+1287 PSVRNAQQF
-1296 VDGLKNLALQ
+1296 VDGLKQMAIQ
-1306 KAYGRT
+1306 RSYAAT

>member
-56 ADFATHIIDS
+56 AEFATHVIDA
-66 YNEVANRF
+66 YNEVANNF

-164 TWDSMSEAER
+164 TWDTMSEAER

-195 NFEHAT
+195 NFEHVT

-230 AVKATFQDLAN
+230 AVKATFQDFAN

-296 VTSQFKTFAS
+296 VISQFQNFGAAASVAASGASGFFAA
-306 IVTKGLGATATAMS
+306 LS
-320 AGGTAVG
+320 AGGGVLTG
-327 GFTAALSGALPV
+327 ILPV
-339 ILGIAAALAIGGAL
+339 ILAVAAALAVGGAL

-367 NDSIDID
+367 NDSIDTD

-403 KDALEKENTEL
+403 KDALEKENAEL
-414 ETQIEKYRQ
+414 ENQIEKYRQ

-459 TTTITGEEY
+459 TTTFTGEEY

-477 EYQDILNKTHE
+477 EYQDVLNKTHE

-564 DALTEYVVNAIIDVN
+564 DALTEYVINAIIDVN

-593 AIMSQADLTSTELV
+593 SIMSQADLTSTELV

-636 QAGYTAQAVAAVFGI
+636 QAGYTAQAVAAVFGM

-704 PTSPKVVTTGGGG
+704 PTSPKVVTTAS

-723 VSTSSQTQKN
+723 GGGTSTSKQTQKN
-733 KQEAK
+733 KEEAK
-738 DAVKDVEKT
+738 DAVKEVEKT
-747 ADTAVRNV
+747 AEDAVDNV
-755 SGSVS
+755 SDSVS
-760 NAVDDAASKIEDA
+760 DA
-773 LNEQKRQMES
+773 LNEQKQMMQGV
-783 IIDYYV
+783 IDYYV
-789 EYASRQ
+789 EYASRKIEELQDQ
-795 IDKIDEK
+795 IDS
-802 LDTINKKY
+802 INDKY
-810 DDMLAAAQNR
+810 DQMLQDAEDRAQA
-820 YNEQLAALEAQYDA
+820 QLDALEAQNEA
-834 VEDQY
+834 VEDQIAL
-839 QLQKLM
+839 QQKLEAL
-845 DDLAKAQNT
+845 DKAKNT
-854 YQMVYRDG
+854 MQMVFKDG
-862 QFVYEVDE
+862 QFQYQADADEVSKSQNE
-870 DAVRKAKEALNAYKR
+870 LNAYYRQKDYENR
-885 KKKFEDRKKQLE
+885 KKYIED
-897 ESLKVEKD
+897 SLKAEKN
-905 YIEQLRKNETE
+905 YIETLRKNETA
-916 ALEDEKKRWEEYKK
+916 ALEDEKKRWEEYKE
-930 GWGDLTKEYE
+930 GWSNLTSEYE
-940 YQQNKLLADQMFGAD
+940 FQQNKLLADQMFGAD

-960 WQTRLSNLA
+960 WQTRLANLQS
-969 NFVAQYNALMGSLA
+969 FVSQYNALMGSLSGFGGSGA
-983 GGGGAG
+983 GGGASGAG
-989 GSGSLGGGGGGAG
+989 GVAGGNLWGTGNDNLNTWDLNSAYNSIWDEGVDYGDLLEDAIKKGYGIDWISGVAG
-1002 VGGSSSGSGTTT
+1002 
-1014 SGGKI
+1014 
-1019 PTLNDP
+1019 
-1025 NDPTTW
+1025 
-1031 TEWYAGYHWKEGGFK
+1031 
-1046 DYQDWYWNAYMKGN
+1046 QRNAKL
-1060 KTPWTAIESNYY
+1060 KA
-1072 KQALENDLGVKPENR
+1072 
-1087 EYKIEETDYAALME
+1087 
-1101 AAAKRGDAA
+1101 
-1110 GVMFWAKERQNKI
+1110 
-1123 ATLGLTDVESTQ
+1123 LGLDGKVESTQ
-1135 DIYNKLN
+1135 ELFDRLVKQYG
-1142 KKYEFWSSSDKD
+1142 Y
-1154 DSGDD
+1154 
-1159 KNNDSSDKSNSG
+1159 
-1171 SSGLT
+1171 SSGYSGAGGTFQGGTGNLSDNEVIRDT
-1176 QTERNELQSELM
+1176 TSTRTENRANSIMDEIERNSKAWFDADEEERKRLHERNELL
-1188 RLEDE
+1188 RKKLESGR
-1193 IYKDPNNA
+1193 YA
-1201 TLKKRADAIAKQL
+1201 SGTTSAK
-1214 GVKAQYAGG
+1214 GG
-1223 TLSARGGLAMV
+1223 ISMV
-1234 GEKGAELRVL
+1234 GEQGPELRVL

-1256 RNLMKIGSNP
+1256 RNLMKIGADP
-1266 MAFARGNTT
+1266 HWFANRSGAGNTIL
-1275 TNTTFNVSNVSL
+1275 NVANVSL
-1287 PNVTNAQQF
+1287 PSVRNAQQF
-1296 VDGLKNLALQ
+1296 VDGLKQMAIQ
-1306 KAYGRT
+1306 RSYAAT

>member
-56 ADFATHIIDS
+56 ADFATHVIDA
-66 YNEVANRF
+66 YNEVANNF
-74 SVGTNDLSQAM
+74 SVGTNDLSKAM
-85 EIASAG
+85 EVASAG

-116 SSQVA
+116 SAQVA

-135 GALEDYGIQVEDV
+135 DALKAYGIQVEDT

-296 VTSQFKTFAS
+296 VISQFKNFSAAAS
-306 IVTKGLGATATAMS
+306 LAAEGASGFFTALS
-320 AGGTAVG
+320 VG
-327 GFTAALSGALPV
+327 GGVLTGILPV
-339 ILGIAAALAIGGAL
+339 ILAVAAALAVGGAL

-367 NDSIDID
+367 NDSIDTD

-379 TNKERLAEING
+379 TNKDRLDEING

-403 KDALEKENTEL
+403 KDALEKENEQL
-414 ETQIEKYRQ
+414 EAQIEKYRQ

-459 TTTITGEEY
+459 TTTLTGEEY

-516 DIMTATESERQLTYA
+516 DIMTATESERQLAYA

-593 AIMSQADLTSTELV
+593 SIMSQADLTSTELV
-607 DKLANAII
+607 NKLANAII

-636 QAGYTAQAVAAVFGI
+636 QAGYTAQAVVAVFGM
-651 DENTVSNQVRT
+651 DENTVSNQIRT
-662 SATGYMRSQWAKGN
+662 SATGYMRAGLAKTSQ
-676 KISSE
+676 E
-681 QAMAWAKKNYA
+681 AMAMAKKQYA
-692 SSLWSSLKTSYT
+692 KTLWDSLKTSYA
-704 PTSPKVVTTGGGG
+704 PTAPKVTTTGGGGG
-717 SGGGGG
+717 SGGGT
-723 VSTSSQTQKN
+723 STSKQTQKN
-733 KQEAK
+733 KEEAK
-738 DAVKDVEKT
+738 DAVKEVEKT
-747 ADTAVRNV
+747 AEDAVDNV
-755 SGSVS
+755 SDSVS
-760 NAVDDAASKIEDA
+760 DA
-773 LNEQKRQMES
+773 LNEQKQMMQGV
-783 IIDYYV
+783 IDYYV
-789 EYASRQ
+789 EYASRKIEELQDQ
-795 IDKIDEK
+795 INA
-802 LDTINKKY
+802 INDKY
-810 DDMLAAAQNR
+810 DKMLEDAEKRAQ
-820 YNEQLAALEAQYDA
+820 EQLDALEAQNEA
-834 VEDQY
+834 VEDQIAL
-839 QLQKLM
+839 QQKLEAL
-845 DDLAKAQNT
+845 DKAKNT
-854 YQMVYRDG
+854 MQMVFKDG
-862 QFVYEVDE
+862 QFQYQADADEVSKSQNE
-870 DAVRKAKEALNAYKR
+870 LNAYYRQKDYENR
-885 KKKFEDRKKQLE
+885 KKYIED
-897 ESLKVEKD
+897 SLKAEKD
-905 YIEQLRKNETE
+905 YIETLRKNETA
-916 ALEDEKKRWEEYKK
+916 ALEEEKKRWEEYKE
-930 GWGDLTKEYE
+930 GWSNLTSEYE

-960 WQTRLSNLA
+960 WQTRLANLQS
-969 NFVAQYNALMGSLA
+969 FVSQYNALMGSLSA
-983 GGGGAG
+983 G
-989 GSGSLGGGGGGAG
+989 LGGGGGTGG
-1002 VGGSSSGSGTTT
+1002 VGGIAGDKLWGTGNDNLNTWDLNSAYNSIWNENEDYGVLLEDAIKKGYGIDWISGVAGQRNA
-1014 SGGKI
+1014 KI
-1019 PTLNDP
+1019 K
-1025 NDPTTW
+1025 
-1031 TEWYAGYHWKEGGFK
+1031 A
-1046 DYQDWYWNAYMKGN
+1046 
-1060 KTPWTAIESNYY
+1060 
-1072 KQALENDLGVKPENR
+1072 
-1087 EYKIEETDYAALME
+1087 
-1101 AAAKRGDAA
+1101 
-1110 GVMFWAKERQNKI
+1110 
-1123 ATLGLTDVESTQ
+1123 LGLEGKVESTQ
-1135 DIYNKLN
+1135 ELFDRLVKQYG
-1142 KKYEFWSSSDKD
+1142 Y
-1154 DSGDD
+1154 
-1159 KNNDSSDKSNSG
+1159 
-1171 SSGLT
+1171 SSGYNGAGGTINGGTGNLT
-1176 QTERNELQSELM
+1176 DNEVIRDTTSTRTENRANSIMDEIERNSKAWFDADEEERKRLHERNELL
-1188 RLEDE
+1188 RKKLESG
-1193 IYKDPNNA
+1193 
-1201 TLKKRADAIAKQL
+1201 R
-1214 GVKAQYAGG
+1214 YASG
-1223 TLSARGGLAMV
+1223 TTSARGGISMV
-1234 GEKGAELRVL
+1234 GEQGPELRVL

-1266 MAFARGNTT
+1266 TAFMRGKGSANTIL
-1275 TNTTFNVSNVSL
+1275 NIANVSL
-1287 PNVTNAQQF
+1287 PSVRNAQQF
-1296 VDGLKNLALQ
+1296 VDGLKQMAIQ
-1306 KAYGRT
+1306 RSYAAT